1 MIDRVIENWLT
12 NINEKGYQIPFC
24 QYLISEKHTIIY
36 ISPHG
41 PMEQG
46 KDIISIDKNGIV
58 YAFQLKGGDIN
69 LTEWRNI
76 QGEIDDL
83 ITIPIQN
90 PSVDVSTPY
99 IPYLVTNGKISD
111 PVRVNIVN
119 KNCNYKRLGFPE
131 LKTIIGPELLQKF
144 KTVHGSFLPLELS
157 DFKVFL
163 ELFLSQGNG
172 FLNKELY
179 VNFIESILF
188 SKKKKKTDII
198 RKISSSILMAQY
210 ILQPYEKKENHIAI
224 IEGWVI
230 VCSYIFNLVEKF
242 SLKEKDWIQSYEII
256 INKIND
262 QLEKLKEEFA
272 FKDNYLEGTP
282 LGDGGKIYKARL
294 IIVLGWLSAHE
305 LFRKKAENHYETDIH
320 IYEYI
325 KKFYLEKTWYWGES
339 STPFF
344 IMMSLLALENNDLRL
359 SNKIITDM
367 ILEITFENDYEG
379 KGVPNPYI
387 TSNEILASSYGISEF
402 EHNPEEFKGSS
413 YHLETLVDIL
423 VRKERRDL
431 LEILW
436 KKITFIRKETFLP
449 RLNSDLFLWRCKEG
463 AQATAFYKN
472 PQSWK
477 QLTLEATE
485 PAMYIPKII
494 NDKLQF
500 MYYFL
505 LCYPQR
511 LNQDTIKCIDPT
523 FYPRSMQTLPSSS

>member
-1 MIDRVIENWLT
+1 MTERREYGLIERVIENWLT
-12 NINEKGYQIPFC
+12 NTNEKGYQIPFC
-24 QYLISEKHTIIY
+24 QYLISEKDTIIY

-58 YAFQLKGGDIN
+58 YAYQLKGGDIN

-83 ITIPIQN
+83 ITIPIKH
-90 PSVDVSTPY
+90 PSIDASTSY
-99 IPYLVTNGKISD
+99 IPFLVTNGEISD
-111 PVRVNIVN
+111 PVRVNIVD
-119 KNCNYKRLGFPE
+119 KNLNYKRLGFPE
-131 LKTIIGPELLQKF
+131 LRTITGPELLQKF
-144 KTVHGSFLPLELS
+144 ITVHGSFLPLELS

-163 ELFLSQGNG
+163 ELLLSQGDG

-188 SKKKKKTDII
+188 AKNKNKPDII
-198 RKISSSILMAQY
+198 RKISSSILMTQY

-224 IEGWVI
+224 IEGWI
-230 VCSYIFNLVEKF
+230 ILCSYIFNLVEKF
-242 SLKEKDWIQSYEII
+242 SLKEKDWIQSNEII

-272 FKDNYLEGTP
+272 SKDNYLEGTP
-282 LGDGGKIYKARL
+282 LGDGGKIYKARVTV
-294 IIVLGWLSAHE
+294 VLGWLSAYE
-305 LFRKKAENHYETDIH
+305 LFRKKSEDNYDTDINIH
-320 IYEYI
+320 EYV
-325 KKFYLEKTWYWGES
+325 KKLYPEKMWYWGES

-344 IMMSLLALENNDLRL
+344 VMMSLLAFENNDLRL

-367 ILEITFENDYEG
+367 ILEIIFENDYEG

-387 TSNEILASSYGISEF
+387 TSDEIIASSYGVSEF

-436 KKITFIRKETFLP
+436 RKITFICKETIVPNLK
-449 RLNSDLFLWRCKEG
+449 SDLFLWRCKEG
-463 AQATAFYKN
+463 TQVNAFYEN

-477 QLTLEATE
+477 QLTLEANE
-485 PAMYIPKII
+485 PILLIPKII
-494 NDKLQF
+494 DYKLKF

-505 LCYPQR
+505 LCYPHR
-511 LNQDTIKCIDPT
+511 LNRDTIKCIDPT
-523 FYPRSMQTLPSSS
+523 FYP